1 MIKPVPAFLL
11 EQFSKIKV
19 KTFVTAVSLMAI
31 CAANAH
37 PTPTFHKK
45 LTSNTRSITG
55 PGIVTGARSYK
66 VPNDIEVSEI
76 APAYGTL
83 SRLWTDQNQ
92 ITVTIKNNGTQDQTD
107 IPVELTVTGAN
118 AENLTQVVTY
128 LAAGASTTVNFLASV
143 AATGTQVIEVK
154 VPDDDDNSNNV
165 KQHTQNITCNTYGYT
180 ASEPIYNGFGFGA
193 GTGIV
198 SARYQAPGIP
208 VQVKGVTVHLSN
220 DPSNVGKSI
229 TGVLLDDIGNII
241 ADSEPFYA
249 TASDLNTTVQLEFY
263 FPVSLTPNADFYA
276 GIRQDEGNQAPV
288 GTALPAITPANRY
301 FTFPADGGSATHYT
315 TLGSLKIGVMA
326 DVDATL
332 TSSVAGQ
339 IVSGSPVT
347 FIASVDFPDYTFKVN
362 GVTKQSSFNN
372 EFTYFPSNNDE
383 VYVEINSNGCAS
395 APIGNFTMDV
405 KEIYPG
411 NGIIYVNKNNPTP
424 GDGSSWSEA
433 LTELADAL
441 RWAKVKESAWTVNGP
456 LQIWVAGGTYHP
468 LYSAAD
474 DNFGREDG
482 MNNSFLLVKDVKI
495 YGGFAGTEASLAERD
510 LSNTVNK
517 SILSGD
523 FNNNDV
529 LTGSGIDLSISGTLE
544 NANHVVLASG
554 PVGDAVVD
562 GFTITG
568 GGGDAEVLVDI
579 EVNGN
584 WITRLGGGGL
594 HNYLSSPNYSNLTI
608 KANRSSFQGGGIYND
623 QASPVYTNVLVV
635 DNLSEFQGGGMHN
648 ANMSAPILTNV
659 TISNNNASVEG
670 GGFVNSSS
678 TPVIRNSIVYGNST
692 GFVNDNS
699 FPSVTY
705 SLIEGMPEDVDNSN
719 LDGSLNPQFNNAAA
733 GNYTL
738 KSGSPAIN
746 AGSFLYFL
754 AGQSPDLSG
763 ITTDLGGRPRISG
776 STPDLGAF
784 ESSNQDQN
792 IIAEDIN
799 STYGDADLTLAA
811 VATSGLPV
819 SYSLPAN
826 DIVELY
832 QDTQDNDKWKIK
844 IKKAG
849 SVTLTVSQ
857 GGDATYDPAEDV
869 DVFLLVNRK
878 ELVVTADNKTRGYG
892 ENNPAFT
899 ISYAGFVGTDDVQSI
914 VPPTISTTATP
925 ASVPGDYP
933 IILKDGDA
941 VNYDL
946 KLVHGLLT
954 IGGATITILQQPAGQ
969 TVCAG
974 STATFTANASTTIQ
988 VPVTYQWQ
996 QSTDSSSWN
1005 NISGATKAQF
1015 TATAVNDLYY
1025 RCVFT
1030 APGKSINTYAA
1041 KLAVKPLEKPV
1052 INLPNSVC
1060 LSQAKFALS
1069 ASLPGGVFSGVGVTG
1084 TTWYIDT
1091 LKPGLQTILYAYT
1104 NDIGCSI
1111 TVSKTT
1117 SLSLCGE
1124 KGLVTAT
1131 KANPNP
1137 TTGLIT
1143 VKVLL
1148 TDNVKQSIIVS
1159 NAFGQHVF
1167 EKQAQFRKGWNQ
1179 VPLDLSGYSAGIYFV
1194 TIAGYGGAPA
1204 TVIRVMK
1211 N

>member
-31 CAANAH
+31 CTANAN
-37 PTPTFHKK
+37 PGPTFHKK
-45 LTSNTRSITG
+45 HI
-55 PGIVTGARSYK
+55 ARSVK
-66 VPNDIEVSEI
+66 VPNDVEVSAI

-118 AENLTQVVTY
+118 AENLTQVITY
-128 LAAGASTTVNFLASV
+128 LAAGTSTTVNFLASV
-143 AATGTQVIEVK
+143 VATGAQVIEVK

-165 KQHTQNITCNTYGYT
+165 KQHAQDITCNTYGYT
-180 ASEPIYNGFGFGA
+180 ASEPIYDGFGFGA

-198 SARYQAPGIP
+198 SARYKAPGIRI
-208 VQVKGVTVHLSN
+208 QVKGVTVHLSN

-229 TGVLLDDIGNII
+229 TGVLLDDVGNII

-249 TASDLNTTVQLEFY
+249 TAGDLNTTVQLVFY
-263 FPVSLTPNADFYA
+263 SPASLDPNAEFYA
-276 GIRQDEGNQAPV
+276 GIRQDEGDQAPV
-288 GTALPAITPANRY
+288 GTALPAVTPANRY
-301 FTFPADGGSATHYT
+301 FTFPAEGGAATHYT
-315 TLGSLKIGVMA
+315 TLGSLKIGVLA
-326 DVDATL
+326 DVDASL
-332 TSSVAGQ
+332 ISSATGQ
-339 IVSGSPVT
+339 ITSGSPVT
-347 FIASVDFPDYTFKVN
+347 FTASIDYSDYNFKVN
-362 GVTKQSSFNN
+362 GVSKQSSFNN
-372 EFTYFPSNNDE
+372 VFTYFPENNDE
-383 VYVEINSNGCAS
+383 VLVEINSNGCTS

-424 GDGSSWSEA
+424 GDGSSWSES

-441 RWAKVKESAWTVNGP
+441 RWAKVKEAAWSINGP
-456 LQIWVAGGTYHP
+456 LQIWVAGGTYNP
-468 LYSAAD
+468 LYNAAD
-474 DNFGREDG
+474 DSFGKVDS
-482 MNNSFLLVKDVKI
+482 MYNSFLLVKDVKV
-495 YGGFAGTEASLAERD
+495 YGGFAGTETSLSERD

-523 FNNNDV
+523 FYNDDAV
-529 LTGSGIDLSISGTLE
+529 TGSGIDLSISGTME
-544 NANHVVLASG
+544 NANHIVLASG
-554 PVGDAVVD
+554 NAGDAVLD
-562 GFTITG
+562 GFTISG
-568 GGGDAEVLVDI
+568 GGGDAEMLSDI

-584 WITRLGGGGL
+584 WITRLGGGGV
-594 HNYLSSPNYSNLTI
+594 HNYLSSPTYSNLII
-608 KANRSSFQGGGIYND
+608 KANRSSYHGGGIYND
-623 QASPVYTNVLVV
+623 QASPVFTNVLVV
-635 DNLSEFQGGGMHN
+635 DNLSEFQGGGMVN
-648 ANMSAPILTNV
+648 ANMSAPTLTNV

-670 GGFVNSSS
+670 GGFANFSS
-678 TPVIRNSIVYGNST
+678 TPVIRNSIVYGNSS
-692 GFVNDNS
+692 VLYNENS

-705 SLIEGMPEDVDNSN
+705 SLIEGMAEDLDNSN
-719 LDGSLNPQFNNAAA
+719 LDGNLDPLFNNAST

-738 KSGSPAIN
+738 KPGSPAIN
-746 AGSFLYFL
+746 AGSFLYYL

-763 ITTDLGGRPRISG
+763 ITMDLGGRPRISG

-784 ESSNQDQN
+784 ESSNQDQT
-792 IIAEDIN
+792 ITADDIN
-799 STYGDADLTLAA
+799 ATYGDGDLTLTA
-811 VATSGLPV
+811 VASSGLPV
-819 SYSLPAN
+819 SYSVQAN
-826 DIVELY
+826 DIIELY
-832 QDTQDNDKWKIK
+832 QDTQDDDKWKVK
-844 IKKAG
+844 FKKAG
-849 SVTLTVSQ
+849 AVTLTISQ

-869 DVFLLVNRK
+869 EILLLVNRK
-878 ELVVTADNKTRGYG
+878 DLIVTADNKTRGFG
-892 ENNPAFT
+892 ESNPAFT
-899 ISYAGFVGTDDVQSI
+899 ISYAGFVGTDNVQSI
-914 VPPTISTTATP
+914 IPPAISTTATITS
-925 ASVPGDYP
+925 APGDYP

-946 KLVHGLLT
+946 KFVHGLLT
-954 IGGATITILQQPAGQ
+954 VEGATITITQQPTGQ
-969 TVCAG
+969 SVCTG
-974 STATFTANASTTIQ
+974 STATFTADATTTIA

-996 QSTDSSSWN
+996 YSSDSSSWN
-1005 NISGATKAQF
+1005 NVAGANKAQY

-1030 APGKSINTYAA
+1030 APGRTLNTAAA

-1060 LSQAKFALS
+1060 LSEAKFALS

-1084 TTWYIDT
+1084 STWYIDT
-1091 LKPGLQTILYAYT
+1091 LKPGLQTIQYAYT
-1104 NDIGCSI
+1104 NNIGCSI

-1179 VPLDLSGYSAGIYFV
+1179 VPLDLTGYSAGIYFI

-1204 TVIRVMK
+1204 TVIRIMK

>member
-19 KTFVTAVSLMAI
+19 KTFVTAVSMMAI

-37 PTPTFHKK
+37 PAPTFHKK
-45 LTSNTRSITG
+45 HTVTTRATAG
-55 PGIVTGARSYK
+55 PVVVSGARAYK
-66 VPNDIEVSEI
+66 VPNDIEVSDI

-92 ITVTIKNNGTQDQTD
+92 ITVTIKNNGTQDATD
-107 IPVELTVTGAN
+107 ISVELTVTGAN
-118 AENLTQVVTY
+118 AENLTQVVNF
-128 LAAGASTTVNFLASV
+128 LAAGTSTTLNFTASV
-143 AATGTQVIEVK
+143 TATGAQTIEVK

-165 KQHTQNITCNTYGYT
+165 KQHAQDITCNTYGYT
-180 ASEPIYNGFGFGA
+180 ASEPIYDGFGFGS

-208 VQVKGVTVHLSN
+208 IQVKGVTVHLSN

-229 TGVLLDDIGNII
+229 TGVLLDDVGNII

-249 TASDLNTTVQLEFY
+249 TAGDLNTTVQLVFY
-263 FPVSLTPNADFYA
+263 SPATLSPNAEFYA
-276 GIRQDEGNQAPV
+276 GVRQDEGDQAPV
-288 GTALPAITPANRY
+288 GTALPAVTPANRY
-301 FTFPADGGSATHYT
+301 FTFPAGGGAATHYT

-332 TSSVAGQ
+332 TSSAPGQ
-339 IVSGSPVT
+339 IIAGSPVT
-347 FIASVDFPDYTFKVN
+347 FTASVDFPDYTFKVN
-362 GVTKQSSFNN
+362 GITVQSSFNN
-372 EFTYFPSNNDE
+372 VYTYFPTNNDE
-383 VYVEINSNGCAS
+383 VYVEINSNGCTS
-395 APIGNFTMDV
+395 APIGNFAMDV

-424 GDGSSWSEA
+424 GDGSSWAKS
-433 LTELADAL
+433 LTEVADAL
-441 RWAKVKESAWTVNGP
+441 RWAKVKEAAWTVNGP
-456 LQIWVAGGTYHP
+456 LQIWVAGGTYKP
-468 LYSAAD
+468 LYNTAD
-474 DNFGREDG
+474 DSFGNVD
-482 MNNSFLLVKDVKI
+482 NIYNSFLLVKDVKV
-495 YGGFAGTEASLAERD
+495 YGGFAGTETSLAERD
-510 LSNTVNK
+510 LSLTVHK

-523 FNNNDV
+523 FNNDDV
-529 LTGSGIDLSISGTLE
+529 ITGSGIDLSISGTLE
-544 NANHVVLASG
+544 NANHIVIASG
-554 PVGDAVVD
+554 PMGDAVLD
-562 GFTITG
+562 GFTISG
-568 GGGDAEVLVDI
+568 GGGDAEVLSNI
-579 EVNGN
+579 MVNGN
-584 WITRLGGGGL
+584 EITRLGGGGI
-594 HNYLSSPNYSNLTI
+594 HNYLASPTYSNLII
-608 KANRSSFQGGGIYND
+608 KANRSSFQGGGVYND
-623 QASPVYTNVLVV
+623 QSSPVYTNVLLI

-670 GGFVNSSS
+670 GGLVNSSS

-692 GFVNDNS
+692 GIVNENS
-699 FPSVTY
+699 FPSVMY
-705 SLIEGMPEDVDNSN
+705 SLVEGMPEDVDNSN
-719 LDGSLNPQFNNAAA
+719 LDGSLDPQFNNAAT

-738 KSGSPAIN
+738 KTGSPAIN

-784 ESSNQDQN
+784 ESSNQDQS
-792 IIAEDIN
+792 ITAEDIN

-811 VATSGLPV
+811 VASSGLPV

-849 SVTLTVSQ
+849 AVTLTISQ
-857 GGDATYDPAEDV
+857 GGDATYDPAENV
-869 DVFLLVNRK
+869 EILLLVNRK
-878 ELVVTADNKTRGYG
+878 ELIVTADNKTRGYG

-899 ISYAGFVGTDDVQSI
+899 ISYAGFVGTDNAQSI
-914 VPPTISTTATP
+914 VPPTIVTTATP

-941 VNYDL
+941 TNYDF
-946 KLVHGLLT
+946 KFVHGTLT
-954 IGGATITILQQPAGQ
+954 IEGATITVLQQPAGQ

-974 STATFTANASTTIQ
+974 SPATFTADASTTIS

-996 QSTDSSSWN
+996 QSADSSSWN
-1005 NISGATKAQF
+1005 NIAGATKAQL
-1015 TATAVNDLYY
+1015 TTTAVSDQYY

-1030 APGKSINTYAA
+1030 APGRTLNTFAA
-1041 KLAVKPLEKPV
+1041 KLSVKPLEKPV

-1060 LSQAKFALS
+1060 LSEAKFALS

-1084 TTWYIDT
+1084 STWYIDT
-1091 LKPGLQTILYAYT
+1091 LKPGLQTIQYAYT
-1104 NDIGCSI
+1104 NNIGCSI

-1159 NAFGQHVF
+1159 NSFGQHVF

-1179 VPLDLSGYSAGIYFV
+1179 VQLDLAGYSAGIYFI

>member
-19 KTFVTAVSLMAI
+19 KTFVTALSLMAV

-37 PTPTFHKK
+37 PAPKSH
-45 LTSNTRSITG
+45 
-55 PGIVTGARSYK
+55 K

-143 AATGTQVIEVK
+143 AATGAQVIEVK
-154 VPDDDDNSNNV
+154 VPDDDDNTNNV
-165 KQHTQNITCNTYGYT
+165 KQHAQDITCTTYGYT
-180 ASEPIYNGFGFGA
+180 ASEPIYDGFGFGA

-208 VQVKGVTVHLSN
+208 IQVKGVTLHLSN

-229 TGVLLDDIGNII
+229 TAVLLDDIGNII

-249 TASDLNTTVQLEFY
+249 TAGDLNTTVQLVFY
-263 FPVSLTPNADFYA
+263 SPTSVSPNVVFYA

-301 FTFPADGGSATHYT
+301 FTFPADGGAATHYT

-326 DVDATL
+326 DVDAAL
-332 TSSVAGQ
+332 TSSVTGQ
-339 IVSGSPVT
+339 IISGSPVT
-347 FIASVDFPDYTFKVN
+347 FTASTDFPDYTFKVN
-362 GVTKQSSFNN
+362 GATVQSSFNN
-372 EFTYFPSNNDE
+372 VYTYFPANNDE
-383 VYVEINSNGCAS
+383 VYVEINSNGCTS
-395 APIGNFTMDV
+395 APIGNFAMDV

-424 GDGSSWSEA
+424 GDGSSWAES
-433 LTELADAL
+433 LTEVADAL
-441 RWAKVKESAWTVNGP
+441 RWAKVKEAAWTINGP

-468 LYSAAD
+468 LYNTDD
-474 DNFGREDG
+474 DNFGKVDS
-482 MNNSFLLVKDVKI
+482 MYNSFLLVKDVKI
-495 YGGFAGTEASLAERD
+495 YGGFAGTETTLAERD
-510 LSNTVNK
+510 LSHTVNK

-523 FNNNDV
+523 FKNDDA
-529 LTGSGIDLSISGTLE
+529 LTGSGIDLSISGTME

-554 PVGDAVVD
+554 PVGDAVLD

-568 GGGDAEVLVDI
+568 GGGDAEVLSNI
-579 EVNGN
+579 MVNGN
-584 WITRLGGGGL
+584 EITRLGGGGI
-594 HNYLSSPNYSNLTI
+594 HNYVSSPTYSNLI
-608 KANRSSFQGGGIYND
+608 IRANRSSYQGGGVYND
-623 QASPVYTNVLVV
+623 QASPVFTNVLVV
-635 DNLSEFQGGGMHN
+635 DNLSEFQGGGVVN

-670 GGFVNSSS
+670 GGFANFSS
-678 TPVIRNSIVYGNST
+678 TPVIRNSIVHGNSSI
-692 GFVNDNS
+692 FYNENS
-699 FPSVTY
+699 FPSVMY
-705 SLIEGMPEDVDNSN
+705 SLVEGMPEDLDNSN
-719 LDGSLNPQFNNAAA
+719 LDGSLDPKFNNAAA

-738 KSGSPAIN
+738 KSGSPGIN
-746 AGSFLYFL
+746 AGSFLYYL

-784 ESSNQDQN
+784 ESSNQDQY
-792 IIAEDIN
+792 ITAEDIN

-811 VATSGLPV
+811 VASSGLPV

-832 QDTQDNDKWKIK
+832 QDTQDDDKWKIK

-849 SVTLTVSQ
+849 AVTLTISQ
-857 GGDATYDPAEDV
+857 GGDATYDPAEEV
-869 DVFLLVNRK
+869 EILLLVNRK
-878 ELVVTADNKTRGYG
+878 ELVVTADNKTRGFG

-914 VPPTISTTATP
+914 VPPAISTTATL
-925 ASVPGDYP
+925 ASAPGEYP

-954 IGGATITILQQPAGQ
+954 IGGATITVLQQPAGQ
-969 TVCAG
+969 SVCAG
-974 STATFTANASTTIQ
+974 STATFTADASTTIS

-996 QSTDSSSWN
+996 YSSDSSSWN
-1005 NISGATKAQF
+1005 NIAGANKAQYI
-1015 TATAVNDLYY
+1015 ATAVNDLYY
-1025 RCVFT
+1025 RCVFA
-1030 APGKSINTYAA
+1030 APGRTLNSAGA

-1084 TTWYIDT
+1084 STWYIDT

-1179 VPLDLSGYSAGIYFV
+1179 VPLDLTGYSSGIYFI